1 MNQEKIIFYKA
12 TLPRRL
18 FDAITIVITN
28 DYPEN
33 YKEFK
38 KSYSDMEVSEF
49 KALSEKCVSFLES
62 MIKDI
67 RPATDRYD
75 YRYKETWSELY
86 YICLSYIYDSPEG
99 KKEEKTMQTRT
110 LDELHDLAR
119 KTIAWLRNLIDDIH
133 QTTDD
138 ELELVLGYKNEE
150 K

>member
-1 MNQEKIIFYKA
+1 MNQEKSIFYKA

-18 FDAITIVITN
+18 FDAITIVRTN

-62 MIKDI
+62 MAKDI
-67 RPATDRYD
+67 RPATGRDD
-75 YRYKETWSELY
+75 YRYKETWSQLY

-119 KTIAWLRNLIDDIH
+119 KTITWLRNLIEEIH